1 MKGKLTV
8 GELIEVLKTQ
18 PKDSYVALS
27 TDSEGNSFSIIMDTR
42 FIVTDAYMEDELGSQ
57 YEYYT
62 KEEVSK
68 AKRTKN
74 KQIKSLW
81 MREPIKVE
89 DLHKVIVLF
98 GSN

>member
-8 GELIEVLKTQ
+8 GELISALQKE

-27 TDSEGNSFSIIMDTR
+27 VDSEGNSFSIMMDSHYLAR
-42 FIVTDAYMEDELGSQ
+42 NAYMVDELGSQ

-62 KEEVSK
+62 KDEYDM
-68 AKRTKN
+68 AKRSKD
-74 KQIKSLW
+74 KAIKSEW
-81 MREPIKVE
+81 VREPVKIDE
-89 DLHKVIVLF
+89 LHKVIVLF